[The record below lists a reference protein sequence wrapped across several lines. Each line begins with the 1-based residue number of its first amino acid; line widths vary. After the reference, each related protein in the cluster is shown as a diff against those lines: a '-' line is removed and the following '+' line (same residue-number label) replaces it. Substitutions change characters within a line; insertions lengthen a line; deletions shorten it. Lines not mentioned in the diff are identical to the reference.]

1 VFTSNCCPGAIISM
15 NDQKALTI
23 AFLIATP
30 GTSWGGMEKHT
41 ADLARALAD
50 RGHRVHVIGHRRY
63 HDRFSTSVHF
73 HPQPVQLGRR
83 NPWLNLSLKRCIRG
97 IAPDILHAQGNKAA
111 QLAAHMKPGKI
122 RLRVGT
128 VHGIKSSHRAFQQL
142 DRVIAVSERVFNNLE
157 HPRKQLIFNG
167 VSATPN
173 SSQSSL
179 EETLLPTGSINVIAV
194 GRLEPVK
201 GFATLIQA
209 WAQFTQ
215 RPIKAHL
222 TIFGEGSLRPELE
235 PLISRLE
242 LGQQVSLAGFRH
254 DLTDVYHQA
263 DLVVISSERE
273 GFSYVLIESLLADCP
288 IISTPVAGPVFL
300 LPDCAISSDYQV
312 GGLTDLLASAL
323 TNLPALKAAEGS
335 AMAFARK
342 TLTLDHMAD
351 QTEQLYLDALA
362 APG

>member
-1 VFTSNCCPGAIISM
+1 MFTSNCCPGAIISM

-194 GRLEPVK
+194 GRLELVK
-201 GFATLIQA
+201 GFATLIEA
-209 WAQFTQ
+209 WVQLPQQPVAT
-215 RPIKAHL
+215 KL
-222 TIFGEGSLRPELE
+222 TIFGDGSLRAELGQ
-235 PLISRLE
+235 LISRLG
-242 LGQQVSLAGFRH
+242 LGNDITLAGFHTNTASAYPR
-254 DLTDVYHQA
+254 A

-273 GFSYVLIESLLADCP
+273 GFPYVLIESLLAGCP
-288 IISTPVAGPVFL
+288 VISTPVSGAAEV
-300 LPDCAISSDYQV
+300 LPPQALSTDHQVTSLTSLISSA
-312 GGLTDLLASAL
+312 LA
-323 TNLPALKAAEGS
+323 NLPELKTAEGP
-335 AMAFARK
+335 AMAFARE

-351 QTEQLYLDALA
+351 QTEQLYLDGLA